1 MVSTNLSGAMRF
13 ISEDKMIFQA
23 LGSPFS
29 HDICSCMGN
38 HPSNHEWFF
47 GTTDDS
53 NIEVYCDYDILG
65 GFESK
70 CENKFLWI
78 CESKVVV
85 PDQMRILTEKK
96 DDFLDVYKAVFVHD
110 KELLDLDDRFVYAPP
125 AANVTW
131 VVPDK
136 QKIYEKSKLV
146 SMVSSGKSFS
156 SGHTFRNNL
165 MVSLKE
171 KCPSLDIFGRSF
183 RPFDTKDQVLAD
195 YMFSVTVEN
204 ESYSNYYT
212 EKLLDCFATGCVPVY
227 HGTPDLPKMFNPDGV
242 ITLTDDF
249 DPNDLNE
256 DLYHSMMPAIKEN
269 FELQKAHKMSDDV
282 VYEKIMERL

>member
-1 MVSTNLSGAMRF
+1 
-13 ISEDKMIFQA
+13 MIFQA

-171 KCPSLDIFGRSF
+171 KCQNLDIFGRSF